1 MLNAM
6 NVQSLYN
13 YCQVVGC
20 TDVGRK
26 RQANEDSMGSRETK
40 NGLVAVVC
48 DGMGG
53 HVGGAI
59 ASRVSVEAIL
69 DFLDDVYLDDPR
81 VAIGEAIDAANRAI
95 LQRVA
100 EQPELAGMGSTCVLL
115 LVRDGKVYVG
125 HVGDSRVY
133 LVRNRR
139 IKQLTK
145 DHSFVQMLVDMGQ
158 LSPEEA
164 EHHPRKNEITNA
176 LGIPEMKPATVL
188 PDAILP
194 EAGDCFVLCS
204 DGLSGMVPD
213 KTIEKV
219 VSRQAEM
226 RTQERAD
233 ELVRLANENGGVDNI
248 TVQLVEFSIT
258 PGASK
263 TGGSKKPL
271 MIGLAVLLAI
281 LLGAGIYW
289 GVNALKSEPLPAEIK
304 ELGGVPFKPEKE
316 VVKIE
321 QKDGKTIVCLIDTV
335 DKWVPKW
342 SDEQG
347 ALDGIKVNDTIASLM
362 KAGEGNLV
370 TLKWKNRKDTIA
382 FEMTVAEKRYVFK
395 VWPQSKEQIEETDAG
410 NAGNDVFSNPLIHA
424 IGSGGNQAKN
434 LPEEHGTGEPNTEG
448 KSEEG
453 SSTDAVGLLGSQVE
467 PVSYSVE
474 FKYEKDTCF
483 LKFLRK
489 QGVWEITPA
498 AGNTLRVNQSFE
510 VASIVYSGLGEQ
522 SVIKHEKKSETEY
535 VFYFTDKEPEGN
547 FVIRINGKTS
557 DEPGKTPE
565 ISAIELNMIKK
576 K

>member
-213 KTIEKV
+213 KTIENV
-219 VSRQAEM
+219 VSLQASM
-226 RTQERAD
+226 RTLERAV
-233 ELVRLANENGGVDNI
+233 ELVWLANENGGVDNI

-304 ELGGVPFKPEKE
+304 ELGSVPFKPEKE

-321 QKDGKTIVCLIDTV
+321 QKDGKTIVSLIDTV
-335 DKWVPKW
+335 DKWIPKW

-382 FEMTVAEKRYVFK
+382 FEMAAAEKRYVFK
-395 VWPQSKEQIEETDAG
+395 VWPEEEEDIEETSTG
-410 NAGNDVFSNPLIHA
+410 NAEGDGFSTQLREA
-424 IGSGGNQAKN
+424 IEEGGKPEKE
-434 LPEEHGTGEPNTEG
+434 LPETPETGAAMTEE
-448 KSEEG
+448 KNETDSSSEALRVFATQAD
-453 SSTDAVGLLGSQVE
+453 S
-467 PVSYSVE
+467 VSYPAEFKYVKRTCFLVLEKKNEQWLVKPATGNGSVVYQPFRVSSVE
-474 FKYEKDTCF
+474 F
-483 LKFLRK
+483 L
-489 QGVWEITPA
+489 
-498 AGNTLRVNQSFE
+498 
-510 VASIVYSGLGEQ
+510 GLEDQ
-522 SVIKHEKKSETEY
+522 TVIEHKAKSEVLHE
-535 VFYFTDKEPEGN
+535 FYFTDKEPADK
-547 FVIRINGKTS
+547 FTIRITGTTQENAAQNPVVSVIDVVMT
-557 DEPGKTPE
+557 
-565 ISAIELNMIKK
+565 KK